1 MNDPVITRFALL
13 APKIPSTEANG
24 GLNWTDLYG
33 DPEASIV
40 VQVLLPPGNEIGLND
55 RIDLYWEHKPLLSTI
70 VDDTALATRFVTFM
84 VKAVEIINFADGQ
97 HAVNYVVTSA
107 IGGAEDQS
115 PDLLVRVKTSRP
127 GGVDPDSGTPYINEN
142 LPLLQGIPEI
152 IDDQTQSLTVTVPA
166 YENMDA
172 DDTVTLAWG
181 GQRLSPSA
189 AVEPNKAVTFTVTR
203 KQLEDSAGEVI
214 VRYQIRDRVNNWS
227 KFSLQTDTDVEVGDS
242 FLQAPRVH
250 GDGVVNGQ
258 VDLERLG
265 DKDLGVMVPAYQFDN
280 GTSAYVVVTPLSD
293 APRLFIEIG
302 DEVQLIWSG
311 FTAEGTAL
319 TELKFNHT
327 VVEGDIGWTLS
338 FSIPNPQVRLIA
350 SGYATI
356 RYSATSVG
364 GTVRQS
370 RRANVPVIGDV
381 QRLPAPVVLEATGT
395 VLDPETLPGTGATL
409 RIAATELIAAGDT
422 ILLTWNGTTA
432 QGAPLV
438 ETFEI
443 FVTGNMPGTPIDRVV
458 GRAFIDPLV
467 NGQVEISYT
476 LTKVDRPVS
485 QSPITRLQVRSA
497 SSRLPAPVV
506 DYAEGNLL
514 DPDKVP
520 VNGTMMRVN
529 YTPMLPGELVTVHWA
544 GVPAY
549 TDNLIIPA
557 NWNGREIPFQLAKSY
572 VQANL
577 GKTVQVYYTVELD
590 GSTRTSASLE
600 LNIRPAG
607 PSELVDDFTEHN
619 AYLIGSGQ
627 SINTQY
633 TRIQF
638 VSGAGQ
644 VGFPQIDELT
654 PEVDQEMFVL
664 PVLHVSRGDI
674 GNQTILIELDTECLS
689 LTFNV
694 HGVIANAVTV
704 RYLDVD
710 RGELEVRQLPAV
722 LNQQISY
729 ASTGS
734 RIKYLEIT
742 SRSDWTLWDRFVLE
756 V

>member
-13 APKIPSTEANG
+13 APRIPSTEANG
-24 GLNWTDLYG
+24 GLNWTDLYD

-40 VQVLLPPGNEIGLND
+40 VQVLLPSGDEIGLND
-55 RIDLYWEHKPLLSTI
+55 RIDLNWQHEALLSTT
-70 VDDTALATRFVTFM
+70 VDATALETRFVTFM
-84 VKAVEIINFADGQ
+84 VKAVRIIGYDDGE
-97 HAVNYVVTSA
+97 HVVNYVVTSA
-107 IGGAEDQS
+107 IGGAQDKS
-115 PDLLVRVKTSRP
+115 PDLNVRVKTSRP
-127 GGVDPDSGTPYINEN
+127 GGVDPDPGTPYINEG
-142 LPLLQGIPEI
+142 LPLLQGIPEV
-152 IDDQTQSLTVTVPA
+152 IDDQTQSLTVTAPA
-166 YENMDA
+166 YENMDRH
-172 DDTVTLAWG
+172 DTVTLEWG

-189 AVEPNKAVTFTVTR
+189 AVEPSKDVTFIVTR
-203 KQLEDSAGEVI
+203 AVLEASAGKVI

-227 KFSLQTDTDVEVGDS
+227 KFSRQTDTDVEVGDS
-242 FLQAPRVH
+242 FLQAPRAN
-250 GDGVVNGQ
+250 GKGVVDGQ
-258 VDLERLG
+258 VNLELLG
-265 DKDLGVMVPAYQFDN
+265 DSDLQVMIPVYRLDN
-280 GTSAYVVVTPLSD
+280 DASGYAVVTTASGGPQ
-293 APRLFIEIG
+293 PFMEIG
-302 DEVQLIWSG
+302 DQVQLIWSG

-319 TELKFNHT
+319 PDLQFDYT
-327 VVEGDIGWTLS
+327 VRPDDIGWPIS
-338 FSIPNPQVRLIA
+338 FSVPNAQVRLIA
-350 SGYATI
+350 SGYASM
-356 RYSATSVG
+356 RYSVTPVS
-364 GTVRQS
+364 GTARYS
-370 RRANVPVIGDV
+370 RRANVPVIGEV

-409 RIAATELIAAGDT
+409 RILATELIALGDK

-438 ETFEI
+438 ETFDI
-443 FVTGNMPGTPIDRVV
+443 LVTGNNAGIPIDRLI

-476 LTKVDRPVS
+476 VTKSDRPGS
-485 QSPITRLQVRSA
+485 QSPITTLQVRSA

-520 VNGTMMRVN
+520 PNGTLMRVS
-529 YTPMLPGELVTVHWA
+529 YTPILPGELVTVQWA
-544 GVPAY
+544 GTPAY
-549 TDNLIIPA
+549 TDSLTIPA
-557 NWNGREIPFQLAKSY
+557 NWNGNEIPFDLPKRY

-577 GKTVQVYYTVELD
+577 DKTVQVYYTVALD
-590 GSTRTSASLE
+590 GSTRTSASLQ

-607 PSELVDDFTEHN
+607 PGVLIDDFTEHDAN
-619 AYLIGSGQ
+619 LIVADQ
-627 SINTQY
+627 SIKTQY

-654 PEVDQEMFVL
+654 REVDQEMFAL

-674 GNQTILIELDTECLS
+674 GDQSILIELDTECLS

-694 HGVIANAVTV
+694 HGVRANAVTV
-704 RYLDVD
+704 RYLDAGK
-710 RGELEVRQLPAV
+710 GELESRTLPAV
-722 LNQQISY
+722 LNQQVSY
-729 ASTGS
+729 TSTGS

>member
-1 MNDPVITRFALL
+1 MNDPVITRFALP

-24 GLNWTDLYG
+24 GLNWTDLYD

-40 VQVLLPPGNEIGLND
+40 VQVLLPPGGEIGLND
-55 RIDLYWEHKPLLSTI
+55 RIDLRWEDKPLLSTV

-84 VKAVEIINFADGQ
+84 VKAVEIIGFADGE
-97 HAVNYVVTSA
+97 HVVNYEVTSA
-107 IGGAEDQS
+107 IGGATERS
-115 PDLLVRVKTSRP
+115 LDLTVLVKTSRP
-127 GGVDPDSGTPYINEN
+127 GGVDPESGTPYINEN

-152 IDDQTQSLTVTVPA
+152 IDDQTQSLTVTVPV

-172 DDTVTLAWG
+172 YDTVTLAWG

-189 AVEPNKAVTFTVTR
+189 AVEPNKAVTFIVTR

-227 KFSLQTDTDVEVGDS
+227 KFSRQTDTDVEVGDS

-280 GTSAYVVVTPLSD
+280 NTSAYVLVTPLSD
-293 APRLFIEIG
+293 TPRLFIEIG
-302 DEVQLIWSG
+302 DKVQLIWSG

-319 TELKFNHT
+319 PPLEFNHE
-327 VVEGDIGWTLS
+327 VVKGDIGWTLS
-338 FSIPNPQVRLIA
+338 FDIPNPQVKLIA

-356 RYSATSVG
+356 RYSVTSVG
-364 GTVRQS
+364 GTVRYS
-370 RRANVPVIGDV
+370 RRANVPVIGEV
-381 QRLPAPVVLEATGT
+381 QRLPAPVVLEVTGT

-409 RIAATELIAAGDT
+409 RIAASELIAAGDR

-432 QGAPLV
+432 QDAPLV
-438 ETFEI
+438 ETFDI
-443 FVTGNMPGTPIDRVV
+443 LVTGNNAGVPIDRVI

-467 NGQVEISYT
+467 NGRVEISYT
-476 LTKVDRPVS
+476 LTKSDRPVS

-497 SSRLPAPVV
+497 SSQLPRPVV

-529 YTPMLPGELVTVHWA
+529 YTPMLPDELVTVHWA
-544 GVPAY
+544 GVPPY
-549 TDNLIIPA
+549 TDSLTIPA
-557 NWNGREIPFQLAKSY
+557 NWNGREIPFQLAKSH
-572 VQANL
+572 VEANL

-654 PEVDQEMFVL
+654 PEVDQEMFAL
-664 PVLHVSRGDI
+664 PVLHVSRADI
-674 GNQTILIELDTECLS
+674 GDQTILIELDTECLS

-704 RYLDVD
+704 RYLDVN

-722 LNQQISY
+722 LNQQVRY

-742 SRSDWTLWDRFVLE
+742 NRSDWTLWDRFVLE

>member
-1 MNDPVITRFALL
+1 MNDPVITRFALP

-24 GLNWTDLYG
+24 GLNWTDLYD

-40 VQVLLPPGNEIGLND
+40 VQVLLPPGDEIGLND
-55 RIDLYWEHKPLLSTI
+55 RIDLYWENKPLLSTI

-84 VKAVEIINFADGQ
+84 VKAVEIINFADGE

-107 IGGAEDQS
+107 IGDNEDES

-127 GGVDPDSGTPYINEN
+127 GGVDPDPGTPYINEN

-152 IDDQTQSLTVTVPA
+152 IDDQTQSLTVTVPV

-181 GQRLSPSA
+181 GQRLRPSA

-242 FLQAPRVH
+242 FLQAPRAS
-250 GDGVVNGQ
+250 GRGVVDGQ
-258 VDLERLG
+258 VVLELLG
-265 DKDLGVMVPAYQFDN
+265 DSDLQVMIPAYQFDN
-280 GTSAYVVVTPLSD
+280 NTSAYVLVTPLSD
-293 APRLFIEIG
+293 APRLFMEIG
-302 DEVQLIWSG
+302 DKVQLIWSG

-319 TELKFNHT
+319 LPLEFDHV
-327 VVEGDIGWTLS
+327 VVEGDIGFTLS
-338 FSIPNPQVRLIA
+338 FDIPNPQVRLIA

-356 RYSATSVG
+356 RYSVTSVG
-364 GTVRQS
+364 GTLRYS
-370 RRANVPVIGDV
+370 RRANVPVIGEV
-381 QRLPAPVVLEATGT
+381 QRLPAPVVLGVTGT

-409 RIAATELIAAGDT
+409 RIAASELIAAGDR

-432 QGAPLV
+432 QDAPLV
-438 ETFEI
+438 ETFDI
-443 FVTGNMPGTPIDRVV
+443 FVTGNNAGVPIDRVI

-467 NGQVEISYT
+467 NGRVEISYT
-476 LTKVDRPVS
+476 LTKSDRPVS

-497 SSRLPAPVV
+497 SSQLPRPVV

-514 DPDKVP
+514 DPDKKP
-520 VNGTMMRVN
+520 VNGTRMRVN
-529 YTPMLPGELVTVHWA
+529 YTPMLPDELVTVHWA
-544 GVPAY
+544 GVPPY
-549 TDNLIIPA
+549 TDSLIIPP
-557 NWNGREIPFQLAKSY
+557 NWNGSEIPFELAKSQ
-572 VQANL
+572 VEANL
-577 GKTVQVYYTVELD
+577 GKTVQVYYTVELG
-590 GSTRTSASLE
+590 GSKRTSASLE

-619 AYLIGSGQ
+619 AYLIVSGQ

-654 PEVDQEMFVL
+654 REVDQEMFAL
-664 PVLHVSRGDI
+664 PVLHVSRADVGD
-674 GNQTILIELDTECLS
+674 QTILIELDTECLS

-694 HGVIANAVTV
+694 HGVRANAVTV
-704 RYLDVD
+704 RYLDVN

-722 LNQQISY
+722 LNQQVRY